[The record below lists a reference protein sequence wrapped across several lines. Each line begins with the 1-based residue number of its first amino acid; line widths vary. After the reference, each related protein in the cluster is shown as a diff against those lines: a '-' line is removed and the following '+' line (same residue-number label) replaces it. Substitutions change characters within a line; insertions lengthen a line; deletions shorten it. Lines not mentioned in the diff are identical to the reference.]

1 VRPADIA
8 PSLLVA
14 ALFITSGAVLAET
27 SDDSIVDW
35 SLAVSEG
42 VSGDLSTNGSLVLL
56 GDIVDVNFVVSPESS
71 NGDERWELWIKHDE
85 IWNLLAQGDL
95 DEENPNLDES
105 VELGANSTGLHE
117 VHLRLFPSGRTQ
129 SVEFYVDTNPLDLV
143 PAGQLGVA
151 VRGEPLHSGDYARVS
166 ALVHNRGLGTVS
178 AHLHLESGTDS
189 STGSDV
195 FIQAGSSKELDSSIQ
210 LVEPGYRE
218 ISWSVEGDGVG
229 VSHQLSGIVS
239 VTVMPMQTIDIA
251 SVNHDQES
259 STLDITVLLS
269 EGRQRDVEVSA
280 MPASVDGSVEGS
292 SKLIVSILPGSQT
305 ISLPI
310 QDSFS
315 GQMDVTVDALNWPGE
330 QTRTQIGIDESTS
343 SATVTASASQ
353 ISAGEESVEITY
365 TIRNTGTTKLDSGV
379 IEAVWVFDGRVLDSK
394 ATPQIGTSEEHES
407 SVDVTLPS
415 DTSSGEVRIR
425 YSSTGIIASGTVS
438 VTAPGDS
445 APASELPFPLEAAA
459 LGALAGLVVILLLV
473 LIMRTFENE
482 VSRTSDDRSAQ
493 GESSEFTVKCSNCG
507 LSLRY
512 SSNQERITCP
522 ACSTSMENPGN
533 ESKNDSLPTM
543 HDKQDS
549 TPEVSSPTDLIDCPS
564 CEQTLKVPINRR
576 PVVARCPACM
586 TTFRALTEE
595 SYDE

>member
-1 VRPADIA
+1 MRPADIA

-42 VSGDLSTNGSLVLL
+42 VSGDPSTNGSLVLL

-71 NGDERWELWIKHDE
+71 NGDERWELWIKHEE

-105 VELGANSTGLHE
+105 VELDANSTGLHE

-166 ALVHNRGLGTVS
+166 ALVHNRGLDTVS

-218 ISWSVEGDGVG
+218 ISWSVGGDGVG

-259 STLDITVLLS
+259 STLDITILLS

-280 MPASVDGSVEGS
+280 TPASVDGSVEGS
-292 SKLIVSILPGSQT
+292 SKLIASILPGSQT

-315 GQMDVTVDALNWPGE
+315 GQMDVIVDALNWPGE

-343 SATVTASASQ
+343 SATVAASASQ

-425 YSSTGIIASGTVS
+425 YSSTGIVASGTVS

-445 APASELPFPLEAAA
+445 ASASELPFPLEAAA

-482 VSRTSDDRSAQ
+482 VSRTSDDRSSQ
-493 GESSEFTVKCSNCG
+493 IESSESTVKCSNCG

>member
-1 VRPADIA
+1 MRPADIA

-27 SDDSIVDW
+27 GDDSLVDW
-35 SLAVSEG
+35 SLSVSEG
-42 VSGDLSTNGSLVLL
+42 ASGEPSINGSLVLL
-56 GDIVDVNFVVSPESS
+56 RDIVDVNFVVPQESS
-71 NGDERWELWIKHDE
+71 QEDERWELWIKHNE
-85 IWNLLAQGDL
+85 IWNLLVQGDF
-95 DEENPNLDES
+95 DEEDPTLDES

-117 VHLRLFPSGRTQ
+117 VHLRLFPSSRTQ
-129 SVEFYVDTNPLDLV
+129 SIEFYVDSNPLDLV

-166 ALVHNRGLGTVS
+166 ALVHNRGVDTVS
-178 AHLHLESGTDS
+178 AHLYLESGTDS

-195 FIQAGSSKELDSSIQ
+195 LIQAGSSKELDSSIQ
-210 LVEPGYRE
+210 LLEPGYRE
-218 ISWSVEGDGVG
+218 ISWSVGGSGIG
-229 VSHQLSGIVS
+229 VSHQLSGTVS

-259 STLDITVLLS
+259 STLDIAVMLS
-269 EGRQRDVEVSA
+269 EGRQRDVEVTA
-280 MPASVDGSVEGS
+280 TPASLDGSVEGS

-310 QDSFS
+310 QESFS

-343 SATVTASASQ
+343 SATVVAAASQ

-394 ATPQIGTSEEHES
+394 ATPVIGTSEEHQS

-438 VTAPGDS
+438 VTSPGDS

-482 VSRTSDDRSAQ
+482 VSRTAEDKSTQ
-493 GESSEFTVKCSNCG
+493 VESSESTMKCSNCG

-522 ACSTSMENPGN
+522 ACSTSMENSGN
-533 ESKNDSLPTM
+533 ESKVDPAPTM
-543 HDKQDS
+543 REKQDS
-549 TPEVSSPTDLIDCPS
+549 TPEVSSPTDIIDCPS

-586 TTFRALTEE
+586 TTFRATTEE

>member
-1 VRPADIA
+1 MRPADIA

-42 VSGDLSTNGSLVLL
+42 VSGDPSTNGSLVLL

-71 NGDERWELWIKHDE
+71 NGDERWELWIKHEE

-166 ALVHNRGLGTVS
+166 ALVHNRGLDTVS

-218 ISWSVEGDGVG
+218 ISWSVGGDGVG

-280 MPASVDGSVEGS
+280 MPASLDGSVEGS

-343 SATVTASASQ
+343 SATVAASASQ

-425 YSSTGIIASGTVS
+425 YSSTGIVASGTVS

-445 APASELPFPLEAAA
+445 ASASELPFPLEAAA

-482 VSRTSDDRSAQ
+482 VSRTSDDRSSQ
-493 GESSEFTVKCSNCG
+493 IESSESTVKCSNCG

>member
-1 VRPADIA
+1 M
-8 PSLLVA
+8 
-14 ALFITSGAVLAET
+14 
-27 SDDSIVDW
+27 
-35 SLAVSEG
+35 
-42 VSGDLSTNGSLVLL
+42 
-56 GDIVDVNFVVSPESS
+56 
-71 NGDERWELWIKHDE
+71 
-85 IWNLLAQGDL
+85 
-95 DEENPNLDES
+95 
-105 VELGANSTGLHE
+105 GANSTGLHE
-117 VHLRLFPSGRTQ
+117 VHLRLFPSSRTQ
-129 SVEFYVDTNPLDLV
+129 SIEFYVDSNPLDLV

-166 ALVHNRGLGTVS
+166 ALVHNRGADTVS
-178 AHLHLESGTDS
+178 AHLYLESGTDS

-195 FIQAGSSKELDSSIQ
+195 LIQAGSSKELDSSIQ
-210 LVEPGYRE
+210 LLEPGYRE
-218 ISWSVEGDGVG
+218 ISWSVGGSGIG
-229 VSHQLSGIVS
+229 VSHQLSGTVS

-259 STLDITVLLS
+259 STLDIAVMLS
-269 EGRQRDVEVSA
+269 EGRQRDVEVTA
-280 MPASVDGSVEGS
+280 TPASLDGSVEGS

-310 QDSFS
+310 QESFS

-343 SATVTASASQ
+343 SATVVAAASQ

-394 ATPQIGTSEEHES
+394 ATPLIGTSEEHQS

-438 VTAPGDS
+438 VTSPGDS

-482 VSRTSDDRSAQ
+482 VSRTAEDKSTQ
-493 GESSEFTVKCSNCG
+493 VESSESTMKCSNCG

-533 ESKNDSLPTM
+533 ESKVDPAPTM
-543 HDKQDS
+543 REKQDS
-549 TPEVSSPTDLIDCPS
+549 TPEVSSPTDIIDCPS

-586 TTFRALTEE
+586 TTFRATTEE

>member
-35 SLAVSEG
+35 SLTVSEG
-42 VSGDLSTNGSLVLL
+42 VSGDPSTNGSLVLL

-71 NGDERWELWIKHDE
+71 NGDERWELWIKHEE

-105 VELGANSTGLHE
+105 VELDANSTGLHE

-166 ALVHNRGLGTVS
+166 ALVHNRGLDTVS

-218 ISWSVEGDGVG
+218 ISWSVGGDGVG

-280 MPASVDGSVEGS
+280 MPASLDGSVEGS
-292 SKLIVSILPGSQT
+292 SKLIVSILPGSQA

-343 SATVTASASQ
+343 SATVAASASQ

-425 YSSTGIIASGTVS
+425 YSSTGIVASGTVS

-445 APASELPFPLEAAA
+445 ASASELPFPLEAAA

-482 VSRTSDDRSAQ
+482 VSRTSDDRSSQ
-493 GESSEFTVKCSNCG
+493 IESSESTVKCSNCG

>member
-1 VRPADIA
+1 MRPADIA

-42 VSGDLSTNGSLVLL
+42 VSGDPSTNGSLVLL

-71 NGDERWELWIKHDE
+71 NGDERWELWIKHEE

-105 VELGANSTGLHE
+105 VELDANSTGLHE

-166 ALVHNRGLGTVS
+166 ALVHNRGLDTVS
-178 AHLHLESGTDS
+178 AHLRLESGTDS

-218 ISWSVEGDGVG
+218 ISWSVGGDGVG

-280 MPASVDGSVEGS
+280 MPASLDGSVEGS
-292 SKLIVSILPGSQT
+292 SKLIVSILPGSQA

-343 SATVTASASQ
+343 SATVAASASQ

-425 YSSTGIIASGTVS
+425 YSSTGIVASGTVS

-445 APASELPFPLEAAA
+445 ASASELPFPLEAAA

-482 VSRTSDDRSAQ
+482 VSRTSDDRSSQ
-493 GESSEFTVKCSNCG
+493 IESSESTVKCSNCG

>member
-1 VRPADIA
+1 MRPADIA

-42 VSGDLSTNGSLVLL
+42 VSGDPSTNGSLVLL

-445 APASELPFPLEAAA
+445 ASASELPFPLEAAA

>member
-1 VRPADIA
+1 MRPADIA
-8 PSLLVA
+8 PSLLIA
-14 ALFITSGAVLAET
+14 ALIITSGAVLAET
-27 SDDSIVDW
+27 GDDSIVDW
-35 SLAVSEG
+35 SISVLDG
-42 VSGDLSTNGSLVLL
+42 VSGEPSINGSLVLL
-56 GDIVDVNFVVSPESS
+56 GDIVDVNFAVPQESS
-71 NGDERWELWIKHDE
+71 QEDERWELWIKHNE

-95 DEENPNLDES
+95 DEENPTLDES

-117 VHLRLFPSGRTQ
+117 VHLRLFPSSRTQ
-129 SVEFYVDTNPLDLV
+129 STEFYVDSNPLDLV

-166 ALVHNRGLGTVS
+166 ALVHNRGTDTVS
-178 AHLHLESGTDS
+178 AHLYLESGTDS

-195 FIQAGSSKELDSSIQ
+195 LIQAGSSKELDSSIQ
-210 LVEPGYRE
+210 LLEPGYRE
-218 ISWSVEGDGVG
+218 ISWSVGGGGIG
-229 VSHQLSGIVS
+229 VSHQLSGTVS

-251 SVNHDQES
+251 SVNHDQDS
-259 STLDITVLLS
+259 STLDIAVMLS
-269 EGRQRDVEVSA
+269 EGRQRDVEVTA
-280 MPASVDGSVEGS
+280 TPASLDGSLGES
-292 SKLIVSILPGSQT
+292 SRLIVSILPGSQT

-310 QDSFS
+310 QESFS

-330 QTRTQIGIDESTS
+330 QTSTQIGIDESTL
-343 SATVTASASQ
+343 SATIVATASQ
-353 ISAGEESVEITY
+353 ISAVEESVEITY
-365 TIRNTGTTKLDSGV
+365 TIRNTGTTELDTGV

-394 ATPQIGTSEEHES
+394 TTPLIGTSEEHQS

-438 VTAPGDS
+438 VTSPGGS
-445 APASELPFPLEAAA
+445 SSASELPFPLEAAA
-459 LGALAGLVVILLLV
+459 LGALAGLVVILLIV

-482 VSRTSDDRSAQ
+482 VSRTSED
-493 GESSEFTVKCSNCG
+493 ESTQVEHTESNLKCSNCG
-507 LSLRY
+507 MILRY
-512 SSNQERITCP
+512 SSNQQRITCP
-522 ACSTSMENPGN
+522 ACSTSMENPEN
-533 ESKNDSLPTM
+533 ESKTDSIPTIRE
-543 HDKQDS
+543 KQDS
-549 TPEVSSPTDLIDCPS
+549 TPEVSSPTDVIDCPS

>member
-1 VRPADIA
+1 MRPSDIA

-27 SDDSIVDW
+27 SDDSIADW
-35 SLAVSEG
+35 SLSVSEG
-42 VSGDLSTNGSLVLL
+42 VSGEPSTNGSLVLL

-71 NGDERWELWIKHDE
+71 NGDERWELWVKHDE

-178 AHLHLESGTDS
+178 AHLHLESGADS

-195 FIQAGSSKELDSSIQ
+195 SIQAGSSKELDSSIQ

-310 QDSFS
+310 QDTFS
-315 GQMDVTVDALNWPGE
+315 GQMDVIVDALNWPGE

-343 SATVTASASQ
+343 SATVAASAPQ

-445 APASELPFPLEAAA
+445 ASASELPFPLEAAA

-482 VSRTSDDRSAQ
+482 VSRTSDDRSTQ
-493 GESSEFTVKCSNCG
+493 IESSESTVKCSNCG

>member
-1 VRPADIA
+1 MRPLDIA
-8 PSLLVA
+8 PSLLIA

-27 SDDSIVDW
+27 GDDSIVDW
-35 SLAVSEG
+35 SLSVSEG
-42 VSGDLSTNGSLVLL
+42 ASGEPSVNGSLILL
-56 GDIVDVNFVVSPESS
+56 GDIVDVNFGVSQESS
-71 NGDERWELWIKHDE
+71 QGDERWELWIKHNE
-85 IWNLLAQGDL
+85 IWNLLAQGDF
-95 DEENPNLDES
+95 DEENPTLDES

-117 VHLRLFPSGRTQ
+117 VHLRLFPSSRTQ
-129 SVEFYVDTNPLDLV
+129 SIEFYVDSNPLDLV

-166 ALVHNRGLGTVS
+166 ALVHNRGADTVS
-178 AHLHLESGTDS
+178 AHLYLESGTDS
-189 STGSDV
+189 STGPDV
-195 FIQAGSSKELDSSIQ
+195 LIQAGSSKELDSSIQ
-210 LVEPGYRE
+210 LLEPGYRE
-218 ISWSVEGDGVG
+218 ISWSVGGNGIG
-229 VSHQLSGIVS
+229 VSHQLSGAVS

-259 STLDITVLLS
+259 STLDIAVMLS
-269 EGRQRDVEVSA
+269 EGRQRDVEIA
-280 MPASVDGSVEGS
+280 ATPASLDGSVEGT

-310 QDSFS
+310 QESFS

-330 QTRTQIGIDESTS
+330 QTRTQIGIDESKL
-343 SATVTASASQ
+343 SATVVASASL
-353 ISAGEESVEITY
+353 ISESEESVEISY

-394 ATPQIGTSEEHES
+394 TTPLIGTSEEHQS
-407 SVDVTLPS
+407 SMDLTLPS
-415 DTSSGEVRIR
+415 ETSSGEVRIR

-438 VTAPGDS
+438 VTSPGDS
-445 APASELPFPLEAAA
+445 ASASELPFPLEAAA

-482 VSRTSDDRSAQ
+482 VSKTSEDESTQ
-493 GESSEFTVKCSNCG
+493 VESSESTMKCSNCG

-533 ESKNDSLPTM
+533 DSKADSLPTTSEE
-543 HDKQDS
+543 KES
-549 TPEVSSPTDLIDCPS
+549 TPEVSSPTDIIDCPS

-586 TTFRALTEE
+586 TTFRAMTEE

>member
-1 VRPADIA
+1 MRPADIA

-42 VSGDLSTNGSLVLL
+42 VSGDPSTNGSLVLL

-166 ALVHNRGLGTVS
+166 ALVHNRGLDTVS

-189 STGSDV
+189 SIGSDV

-218 ISWSVEGDGVG
+218 ISWSVGGDGVG

-280 MPASVDGSVEGS
+280 TPASLDGSVEGS

-343 SATVTASASQ
+343 SATVAASAPQ

-425 YSSTGIIASGTVS
+425 YSSTGIVASGTVS

-445 APASELPFPLEAAA
+445 ASASELPFPLEAAA

-482 VSRTSDDRSAQ
+482 VSRTSDDRSTQ
-493 GESSEFTVKCSNCG
+493 VESSESTVKCSNCG

-564 CEQTLKVPINRR
+564 CEQTLKVPIIRR

>member
-1 VRPADIA
+1 MRPADIA

-42 VSGDLSTNGSLVLL
+42 VSGDPSTNGSLVLL

-71 NGDERWELWIKHDE
+71 NGDERWELWIKHEE

-166 ALVHNRGLGTVS
+166 ALVHNRGLDTVS
-178 AHLHLESGTDS
+178 AYLHLESGTDS

-218 ISWSVEGDGVG
+218 ISWSVGGDGVG

-280 MPASVDGSVEGS
+280 MPASLDGSVEGS

-330 QTRTQIGIDESTS
+330 QTSTQIGIDESTS
-343 SATVTASASQ
+343 SATVVASASQ

-379 IEAVWVFDGRVLDSK
+379 VEAIWVFDGRVLDSK
-394 ATPQIGTSEEHES
+394 AIPQIGTSEEHES

-425 YSSTGIIASGTVS
+425 YSSTGIVASGTVS

-445 APASELPFPLEAAA
+445 ASASELPFPLEAAA

-482 VSRTSDDRSAQ
+482 VSRTSDDRSTQ
-493 GESSEFTVKCSNCG
+493 IESSESTVKCSNCG

-543 HDKQDS
+543 HDKQDP

>member
-1 VRPADIA
+1 MRPADIA

-42 VSGDLSTNGSLVLL
+42 VSGDPSTNGSLVLL

-166 ALVHNRGLGTVS
+166 ALVHNRGLDTVS

-218 ISWSVEGDGVG
+218 ISWSVGGDGVG

-280 MPASVDGSVEGS
+280 TPASLDGSVEGS

-343 SATVTASASQ
+343 SATVAASASQ

-445 APASELPFPLEAAA
+445 ASASELPFPLEAAA

-482 VSRTSDDRSAQ
+482 VSRTSDDRSTQ
-493 GESSEFTVKCSNCG
+493 VESSESTVKCSNCG

-586 TTFRALTEE
+586 TTFRALTEG

>member
-1 VRPADIA
+1 MRPADIA

-42 VSGDLSTNGSLVLL
+42 VSGDPSTNGSLVLL

-166 ALVHNRGLGTVS
+166 ALVHNRGLDTVS

-189 STGSDV
+189 SIGSDV

-218 ISWSVEGDGVG
+218 ISWSVGGDGVG

-280 MPASVDGSVEGS
+280 TPASLDGSVEGS

-343 SATVTASASQ
+343 SATVAASASQ

-445 APASELPFPLEAAA
+445 ASASELPFPLEAAA

-493 GESSEFTVKCSNCG
+493 GESSDFTLKCSNCG

>member
-1 VRPADIA
+1 MRPADIA

-189 STGSDV
+189 SIGSDV

-218 ISWSVEGDGVG
+218 ISWSVGGDGVG

-280 MPASVDGSVEGS
+280 APASLDGSVEGS

-445 APASELPFPLEAAA
+445 ASASELPFPLEAAA

>member
-1 VRPADIA
+1 MRPADIA

>member
-1 VRPADIA
+1 MRPADIA

-35 SLAVSEG
+35 SLTVSEG
-42 VSGDLSTNGSLVLL
+42 VSGDPSTNGSLVLL

-71 NGDERWELWIKHDE
+71 NGDERWELWIKHEE

-105 VELGANSTGLHE
+105 VELDANSTGLHE

-166 ALVHNRGLGTVS
+166 ALVHNRGLDTVS

-218 ISWSVEGDGVG
+218 ISWSVGGDGVG

-280 MPASVDGSVEGS
+280 MPASLDGSVEGS
-292 SKLIVSILPGSQT
+292 SKLIVSILPGSQA

-343 SATVTASASQ
+343 SATVAASASQ

-425 YSSTGIIASGTVS
+425 YSSTGIVASGTVS

-445 APASELPFPLEAAA
+445 ASASELPFPLEAAA

-482 VSRTSDDRSAQ
+482 VSRTSDDRSSQ
-493 GESSEFTVKCSNCG
+493 IESSESTVKCSNCG

>member
-1 VRPADIA
+1 MRPADIA

-445 APASELPFPLEAAA
+445 TPASELPFPLEAAA

>member
-1 VRPADIA
+1 
-8 PSLLVA
+8 LVA

-343 SATVTASASQ
+343 SATVAASASQ

>member
-1 VRPADIA
+1 MRPSDIA

-27 SDDSIVDW
+27 SENSIVDW
-35 SLAVSEG
+35 SLSVSEG
-42 VSGDLSTNGSLVLL
+42 VSGEPSTNGSLVLL

-95 DEENPNLDES
+95 DEENPNLDEN

-129 SVEFYVDTNPLDLV
+129 FVEFYVDTNPLDLV

-166 ALVHNRGLGTVS
+166 ALVHNRGLDTVS
-178 AHLHLESGTDS
+178 AYLRLESGTDS
-189 STGSDV
+189 SIGSDV

-210 LVEPGYRE
+210 LIESGYRE
-218 ISWSVEGDGVG
+218 ISWSVGGDGVG
-229 VSHQLSGIVS
+229 VSHHLSGIVS

-269 EGRQRDVEVSA
+269 EGRQRDVEISA
-280 MPASVDGSVEGS
+280 TPALLDAPVEGS

-310 QDSFS
+310 QDTFS

-330 QTRTQIGIDESTS
+330 QIRTQIGIDESTP
-343 SATVTASASQ
+343 SATVVASASQ
-353 ISAGEESVEITY
+353 ISSGEESVEITY

-394 ATPQIGTSEEHES
+394 AIPQIGTSEEHES
-407 SVDVTLPS
+407 SVVVTLPS

-425 YSSTGIIASGTVS
+425 YSSTGIIASGTAS
-438 VTAPGDS
+438 VTSPGGS

-482 VSRTSDDRSAQ
+482 VSRTSDDTSTQAETS
-493 GESSEFTVKCSNCG
+493 ESTVKCSNCG

-533 ESKNDSLPTM
+533 EAKNDSLPTM

-549 TPEVSSPTDLIDCPS
+549 TPEVSSPTDIIDCPS

>member
-1 VRPADIA
+1 MRPADIA

-42 VSGDLSTNGSLVLL
+42 VSGDPSTNGSLVLL

-189 STGSDV
+189 SIGSDV

-280 MPASVDGSVEGS
+280 TPASLDGSVEGS

-493 GESSEFTVKCSNCG
+493 GESSESTVKCSNCG

>member
-1 VRPADIA
+1 MRPADIA

-42 VSGDLSTNGSLVLL
+42 VSGDPSTNGSLVLL

-218 ISWSVEGDGVG
+218 ISWSVGGDGVG

-280 MPASVDGSVEGS
+280 TPASLDGSVEGS

>member
-1 VRPADIA
+1 MRPADIA

-14 ALFITSGAVLAET
+14 ALFITSGAALAET
-27 SDDSIVDW
+27 GDDSLVDW
-35 SLAVSEG
+35 SLSVSEG
-42 VSGDLSTNGSLVLL
+42 VSGEPSINGSLVLL
-56 GDIVDVNFVVSPESS
+56 GDIVDVNFVVPQESS
-71 NGDERWELWIKHDE
+71 QEDERWELWTKHNE
-85 IWNLLAQGDL
+85 IWNLLAQGDF
-95 DEENPNLDES
+95 DEEDPTLDES
-105 VELGANSTGLHE
+105 VELVANSTGLHE

-129 SVEFYVDTNPLDLV
+129 SIEFYVDSNPLDLV

-166 ALVHNRGLGTVS
+166 ALVHNRGADTVS
-178 AHLHLESGTDS
+178 AHLYLESGTDS

-195 FIQAGSSKELDSSIQ
+195 LIQAGSSKELDSSIQ
-210 LVEPGYRE
+210 LLEPGYRE
-218 ISWSVEGDGVG
+218 ISWSVGGSGIG
-229 VSHQLSGIVS
+229 VSHQLSGMVS

-251 SVNHDQES
+251 SVNHDQDS
-259 STLDITVLLS
+259 STLDIAVMLS
-269 EGRQRDVEVSA
+269 EGRQRDVEVTA
-280 MPASVDGSVEGS
+280 TPASLDSSVEGS
-292 SKLIVSILPGSQT
+292 SKLVVSILPGSQT

-310 QDSFS
+310 QESFS

-343 SATVTASASQ
+343 SATVMAAASQ
-353 ISAGEESVEITY
+353 ISAVEESVEITY

-394 ATPQIGTSEEHES
+394 VTPLIGASEEHQS
-407 SVDVTLPS
+407 SVYVTLPS

-438 VTAPGDS
+438 VTSPADS
-445 APASELPFPLEAAA
+445 ASASELPFPLEAAA
-459 LGALAGLVVILLLV
+459 LGALAGLVVILLIV

-482 VSRTSDDRSAQ
+482 VSRTAEDKSTQ
-493 GESSEFTVKCSNCG
+493 VESSESTMKCSNCG

-512 SSNQERITCP
+512 SSSQERITCP

-533 ESKNDSLPTM
+533 EPKADPAPTM
-543 HDKQDS
+543 REKQDS
-549 TPEVSSPTDLIDCPS
+549 TPEVSSPTDIIDCPS

-586 TTFRALTEE
+586 TTFRAITEE

>member
-1 VRPADIA
+1 MRPADIA

-189 STGSDV
+189 SIGSDV

-218 ISWSVEGDGVG
+218 ISWSVGGDGVG

-280 MPASVDGSVEGS
+280 TPASLDGSVEGS

-445 APASELPFPLEAAA
+445 ASASELPFPLEAAA